1 MLTINNKMLEEKIKQ
16 LRKAIEIVGGKELLE
31 TIKSDNELALL
42 ILQSSFQNE
51 YAYIEVLERKYSIS
65 ELLKLKLE
73 YEKNYIKTKKKYVQ
87 KIIYKIKE

>member
-42 ILQSSFQNE
+42 ILQSSFQN
-51 YAYIEVLERKYSIS
+51 VLFQSC
-65 ELLKLKLE
+65 L
-73 YEKNYIKTKKKYVQ
+73 N
-87 KIIYKIKE
+87 

>member
-31 TIKSDNELALL
+31 TIKSDNELALI

-65 ELLKLKLE
+65 ELLKLKL
-73 YEKNYIKTKKKYVQ
+73 
-87 KIIYKIKE
+87 

>member
-51 YAYIEVLERKYSIS
+51 YAYIEV
-65 ELLKLKLE
+65 
-73 YEKNYIKTKKKYVQ
+73 
-87 KIIYKIKE
+87 